1 MYERVWSIISE
12 HQPAGPAFCWGY
24 WTDTQTVNAKL
35 HKLLGWFVDGPKMSI
50 ETLPCDVVL
59 EVTVRVLVVCRSSEE
74 GLVGGLDL
82 FDPLPMNNSPS
93 LFHRCSYIAMTEIL
107 EGDTDN
113 NKLLF
118 SQSRCMC

>member
-1 MYERVWSIISE
+1 MSKTPNMI
-12 HQPAGPAFCWGY
+12 
-24 WTDTQTVNAKL
+24 K
-35 HKLLGWFVDGPKMSI
+35 GWFVNVLKMSI
-50 ETLPCDVVL
+50 EALPCDVVL

-82 FDPLPMNNSPS
+82 FDPLPINTSPS
-93 LFHRCSYIAMTEIL
+93 LFHRCSYIAKNEIL

-118 SQSRCMC
+118 SQSRCMCICWYTGLCYRVVPSTYL